1 MLKRAG
7 NIFSDTFCPVVYFF
21 YIKVL
26 TTFYLSMGATFIQHS
41 CKAVFSSLKS
51 LDEARFFVRC
61 AAPSSLMVAVMLSI
75 IGTVIASE
83 DHAQLCK
90 ELLAH
95 FLQAP
100 RSLVM

>member
-1 MLKRAG
+1 
-7 NIFSDTFCPVVYFF
+7 
-21 YIKVL
+21 
-26 TTFYLSMGATFIQHS
+26 
-41 CKAVFSSLKS
+41 
-51 LDEARFFVRC
+51 
-61 AAPSSLMVAVMLSI
+61 MVAVMLSI